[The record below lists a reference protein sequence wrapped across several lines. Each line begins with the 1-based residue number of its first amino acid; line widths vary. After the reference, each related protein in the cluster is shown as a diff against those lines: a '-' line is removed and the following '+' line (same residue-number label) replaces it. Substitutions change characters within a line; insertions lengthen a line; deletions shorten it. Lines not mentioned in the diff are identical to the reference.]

1 MLLAVTKPDPARHLE
16 TVRARHHDDL
26 AGADG

>member
-1 MLLAVTKPDPARHLE
+1 MLPPVTKADLSRHLE

-26 AGADG
+26 AVGAG